1 MMTRTP
7 IENNI
12 WMGYLLAAFIVIA
25 GFAVY
30 DILYKR
36 VPDQAL
42 VFFIPFAA
50 LSPVLKIYF
59 AFEQEQTS
67 LSVGL
72 VLLESFSGA
81 ILGIAIPLAAAA
93 ATGGSGMGGG
103 DIKMCGVLG
112 LIYGPGKM
120 VLIFLVAAGLA
131 LPVALFFKQIT
142 RNAQGLSIPFLPFL
156 ACGCSMATMAELL
169 L

>member
-1 MMTRTP
+1 MMTGTP

-12 WMGYLLAAFIVIA
+12 WIGYLLAIFIAVA

-36 VPDQAL
+36 VPDRAL

-50 LSPVLKIYF
+50 LAPVLKIYF
-59 AFEQEQTS
+59 AFKQEQAS
-67 LSVGL
+67 PFIYAV
-72 VLLESFSGA
+72 VLESIIGA
-81 ILGIAIPLAAAA
+81 VFGVVIPLAAAV
-93 ATGGSGMGGG
+93 ATGGNGMGGG
-103 DIKMCGVLG
+103 DIKMCGILG
-112 LIYGPGKM
+112 IVYGPARM

-131 LPVALFFKQIT
+131 LPVTLFFRQRSRVSKE
-142 RNAQGLSIPFLPFL
+142 LSIPFLPFL